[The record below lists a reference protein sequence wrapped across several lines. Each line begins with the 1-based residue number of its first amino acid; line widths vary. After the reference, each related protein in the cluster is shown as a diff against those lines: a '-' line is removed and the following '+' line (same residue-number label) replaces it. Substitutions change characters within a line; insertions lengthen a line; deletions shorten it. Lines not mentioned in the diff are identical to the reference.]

1 MPKDHG
7 LGDAAKDPTAGW
19 QHPLRRVVL
28 QFRHAANKRPASVV
42 CRRGRCGRYDGDSPR
57 ESDQLPS
64 AISMVQHTSDPHSP
78 IRLCSVNVERG
89 AAATERVHQQLH
101 GGHGDEAISM
111 LIPHPACSIVA
122 SCDQGGETILW
133 ESAAFSAVDARRRRL
148 SHAGS
153 AAATNVLQQSREAK
167 GDRG

>member
-1 MPKDHG
+1 MVWATLPKILPPVG
-7 LGDAAKDPTAGW
+7 NILSAASFCNFDTLPTSGQQASSAGAG
-19 QHPLRRVVL
+19 
-28 QFRHAANKRPASVV
+28 AAAAMMGTVRA
-42 CRRGRCGRYDGDSPR
+42 

-133 ESAAFSAVDARRRRL
+133 ESAAFSAVDARGAASATQDQPL
-148 SHAGS
+148 QPMSSNKAGK
-153 AAATNVLQQSREAK
+153 QK
-167 GDRG
+167 